1 MSPSPAAD
9 PVPFSAAARAGAPDA
24 GAPAAAAPERTAA
37 RSSRAQWLVL
47 AACLLLFGYGLAG
60 TPFRALFDDVD
71 RALIARNMADRGD
84 WVTPWYHGRPLYT
97 KPPLLYWLGAVS
109 YGLLGRRDE
118 LPADLVSV
126 LCATVAVLATWGLG
140 RRLLGDRA
148 ALAGALTLATA
159 YLFLLMAR
167 QPMIDMALTA
177 GLTGCLAALA
187 RLRFA
192 PPARPAAWWA
202 AAAVGLAAAILAKGP
217 LPLALFAAAALPLAW
232 PERAGAPAAPAAATP
247 ASIAMATEAAAAAA
261 AAAATPPDGPG
272 RRRAWRRAG
281 RVALFLTVVAGL
293 VLPWFLKVGALPLA
307 GQTWRY
313 ELLGR
318 LSEASPDRPWPQRPW
333 WFYLADMTNFLPWL
347 LLLPAALALAWQRR
361 RERRWLFLLAWGVGG
376 LLLFSV
382 SSPSKRSYYLLPL
395 YPAFALM
402 VGGLWAA
409 VAAEAPA
416 AKARAGAAARALFL
430 GGAWLLA
437 AALAGAAIAAPLAA
451 RRLALSPA
459 ALFAAGGAAAGVAG
473 ALAARALA
481 RRRPW
486 RAWAL
491 LTAGVAIVELLYVGH
506 VVPPLNTLVSGKAFF
521 TEVAPLIGDQPAA
534 SADLEF
540 SLAAFYLDRDDLQA
554 WWVRDMD
561 RDLARR
567 DVRYVLGD
575 PNKIGTRPGLEPVLA
590 RRYAAPLGGVREFAL
605 YRVVGYGES
614 TPGQNAEAAPP
625 GPALTAP
632 RGTPVRAAPLE
643 TPAPPARAAAPSP
656 AGGRSP

>member
-1 MSPSPAAD
+1 MSLSPAAD
-9 PVPFSAAARAGAPDA
+9 PTTSSAAARAGAPA
-24 GAPAAAAPERTAA
+24 ATAPALAAPGQPAA
-37 RSSRAQWLVL
+37 RRSRAGWLVL

-84 WVTPWYHGRPLYT
+84 WVTPWYHDRPLYT
-97 KPPLLYWLGAVS
+97 KPPLFYWLGAVS
-109 YGLLGRRDE
+109 YGLLRRRDE
-118 LPADLVSV
+118 LPANLVSA
-126 LCATVAVLATWGLG
+126 LCGTVTVLATWGLG

-217 LPLALFAAAALPLAW
+217 LPLALFAVAALPLAW
-232 PERAGAPAAPAAATP
+232 PERTGAAAAVAAAEP
-247 ASIAMATEAAAAAA
+247 AAAAAA
-261 AAAATPPDGPG
+261 AAAATPPFVP
-272 RRRAWRRAG
+272 RRWAGWRRAG
-281 RVALFLTVVAGL
+281 RVALFLAVVAGL
-293 VLPWFLKVGALPLA
+293 VLPWFLKVGSLPQA
-307 GQTWRY
+307 EQTWRF

-318 LSEASPDRPWPQRPW
+318 LGEASPDRPWPQKPW

-376 LLLFSV
+376 LLLFSF

-409 VAAEAPA
+409 VAAAAPA
-416 AKARAGAAARALFL
+416 AKARAGAAARVLCL

-437 AALAGAAIAAPLAA
+437 AALAGAAIAAPLAT

-459 ALFAAGGAAAGVAG
+459 ALFVAGGAAAGVAG
-473 ALAARALA
+473 ILAARALA

-486 RAWAL
+486 RAWGL

-506 VVPPLNTLVSGKAFF
+506 VVPPFNTLVSGKAFF
-521 TEVAPLIGDQPAA
+521 TEVAPLIGDEPAA

-575 PNKIGTRPGLEPVLA
+575 PDKVGTRPGLELVLA
-590 RRYAAPLGGVREFAL
+590 RRYVAPLGGVREFAL
-605 YRVVGYGES
+605 YRVVGFGEN
-614 TPGQNAEAAPP
+614 TPGLGAEAALP
-625 GPALTAP
+625 GLAPA
-632 RGTPVRAAPLE
+632 AALE
-643 TPAPPARAAAPSP
+643 MPAPPARAAAPSP